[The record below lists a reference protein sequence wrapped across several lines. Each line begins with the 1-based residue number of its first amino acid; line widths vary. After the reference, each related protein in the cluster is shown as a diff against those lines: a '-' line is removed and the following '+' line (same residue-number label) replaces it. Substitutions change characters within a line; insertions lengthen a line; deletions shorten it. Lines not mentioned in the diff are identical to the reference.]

1 MGQRCESRNMLTR
14 KLKLDWVA
22 VAQEKLDLEC
32 EFVYFEYLFNELE
45 LPLDEEYFLKWLEK

>member
-1 MGQRCESRNMLTR
+1 MLTR